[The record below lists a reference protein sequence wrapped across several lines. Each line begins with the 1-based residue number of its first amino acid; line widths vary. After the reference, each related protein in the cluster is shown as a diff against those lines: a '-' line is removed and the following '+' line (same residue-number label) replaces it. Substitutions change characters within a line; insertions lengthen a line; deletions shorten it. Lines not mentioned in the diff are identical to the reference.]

1 MDRSLHLVDALVAAG
16 REDFTFED
24 ARTAL
29 GVPAPATAKVLRR
42 LREQGLIDRLGRG
55 HYAIRPLGLLGTSA
69 TADDLPLAVAAAFDG
84 REHRIA
90 YLSALGEL
98 GLLVHPVRTVTV
110 ACTGQVRRAYLST
123 RPLRVVIERPST
135 IRLGAEPVGRSSR
148 SSLERAVF
156 ECALRVDLAGGPET
170 LASALARAAPMLR
183 PRQLAP
189 LVSAFGARGAA
200 AKRRLASLAHALELP
215 IELESEVSSARPV
228 IRLDPKD
235 DRVEWVDEAMRV
247 AWSTSVEELR
257 AVIEN

>member
-1 MDRSLHLVDALVAAG
+1 MARSLELVDALVAAG
-16 REDFTFED
+16 REDFSFED

-29 GVPAPATAKVLRR
+29 RVPAPATAKVLRR

-69 TADDLPLAVAAAFDG
+69 TADDLPLAVAAAFEG

-98 GLLVHPVRTVTV
+98 GLLAHPVRTITV
-110 ACTGQVRRAYLST
+110 ACTGQVRRALLGR
-123 RPLRVVIERPST
+123 RPLQVVIERPST
-135 IRLGAEPVGRSSR
+135 IHLGAEPVGRSWR

-156 ECALRVDLAGGPET
+156 ECALRVDLAGGPEN
-170 LASALARAAPMLR
+170 LASALARAAPAFQ
-183 PRQLAP
+183 PRTLAP
-189 LVSAFGARGAA
+189 LVSAFGSRGAA
-200 AKRRLASLAHALELP
+200 AERRLASLAHALELP
-215 IELESEVSSARPV
+215 IELETEVSSSRPI
-228 IRLDPKD
+228 IRLDPQD
-235 DRVEWVDEAMRV
+235 DRNEWVDRATRV